1 MTVVD
6 NGDGTYDIVTT
17 DSETGKEIG
26 RVTVKNG
33 EDGTDGK
40 DGQNGLTPKVEPLKD
55 ADGNVIGI
63 TVTPINPDGTE
74 GEPVEIRNGKD
85 GQDGTDG
92 KDGQNAV
99 SYTHLTLPTICSV

>member
-1 MTVVD
+1 GKDGQDGTDGKDGKDANPVTVVD

-40 DGQNGLTPKVEPLKD
+40 DGQTPKVAPLKD

-74 GEPVEIRNGKD
+74 GETV
-85 GQDGTDG
+85 
-92 KDGQNAV
+92 
-99 SYTHLTLPTICSV
+99 